1 MKKLLTVI
9 GVAVAGFT
17 AGILAAPKSGK
28 ETRADIKKHATKLKK
43 EAENNAAKA
52 ADAAKDSVGS
62 LKTGSSKVSEVVVET
77 AKEVRGNVEKRFSTK
92 K

>member
-28 ETRADIKKHATKLKK
+28 ETRADIKKHAT
-43 EAENNAAKA
+43 EE
-52 ADAAKDSVGS
+52 
-62 LKTGSSKVSEVVVET
+62 
-77 AKEVRGNVEKRFSTK
+77 RGGK
-92 K
+92 